1 MWADMRCLGRGK
13 GIGYGTRSRDFHLI
27 VLGQF
32 RLSRLPTMLWLLL
45 ACLLGVVVAEPQR
58 QYANNNK
65 HFCSS
70 VKKIVTAFKQQ
81 KPASKYCSSYLSI
94 TPSVT
99 TSTVTVPPTSGPCKA
114 SAVVSP
120 RSEAGKLLKRRPY
133 EPKPKCF
140 AGYTK
145 KSVIASACSCI
156 VTRPKPVTTTVTV
169 ISGAQPLP
177 TTPSTFRI
185 QAVEVDDS
193 EVPEAAALEGNYA
206 SQEDDR
212 NPLPDVE
219 FIVPSAAPESA
230 LIFTFVPGTNN
241 VQTLSDIVR
250 VLIGERPPGEV
261 EVAGEERLELAA
273 APGGQ
278 TNSGSGRI
286 QAVVNCTIVPREDQT
301 CTLNC
306 IRPGVLMDRTHI
318 SIGNAQWRISD
329 RDTVSAGFGEVR
341 FRAIAVEVLQ
351 E

>member
-1 MWADMRCLGRGK
+1 
-13 GIGYGTRSRDFHLI
+13 
-27 VLGQF
+27 
-32 RLSRLPTMLWLLL
+32 MLWLLI

-58 QYANNNK
+58 QYTNNNNNK

-81 KPASKYCSSYLSI
+81 GPASKYCSSYLNI
-94 TPSVT
+94 APSVT
-99 TSTVTVPPTSGPCKA
+99 TSTVTVPPTSGPCQP

-120 RSEAGKLLKRRPY
+120 RLEAGKLLKRRPY

-169 ISGAQPLP
+169 TSGAQPLP

-193 EVPEAAALEGNYA
+193 EVPESAALEGNYA
-206 SQEDDR
+206 RQQR
-212 NPLPDVE
+212 RGLPLPDVG
-219 FIVPSAAPESA
+219 FNVPPATPESA

-241 VQTLSDIVR
+241 VQTSSDIIR

-261 EVAGEERLELAA
+261 EVAREERLELAA

-278 TNSGSGRI
+278 ESGSGQI

-306 IRPGVLMDRTHI
+306 VRPGFPTDRTHF
-318 SIGNAQWRISD
+318 SIDEEDGDAQWRISD
-329 RDTVSAGFGEVR
+329 RDTVSAEFGEVR
-341 FRAIAVEVLQ
+341 FRSIAVEVL
-351 E
+351 EG